1 MSLIQVLYR
10 LVTLAAS
17 SASLTSSAD
26 LSVSIID
33 SYLVSSVWTSSYVVN
48 YTGAYFSSVWADSVG
63 YGSAP

>member
-48 YTGAYFSSVWADSVG
+48 YSGADISSVWADSDGFV
-63 YGSAP
+63 SAP